1 MRISVSKILKKNL
14 LNQQNQRE
22 KMKKPFIL
30 FILFFVQ
37 FYFGQKIVL
46 YEGKEQTIFIDNINN
61 SEFKNKRAD
70 FSFNEFD
77 KQAYQYSL
85 ESIKKNNIF
94 LNKFDAKDL
103 PKRWIELFQ
112 YKGKFYTYYYCDFCG
127 DYRLEFRKNMLLETT
142 CEGPNI
148 ISINLLKKENSKTF
162 TFERINELNDK
173 RKVII
178 HIIDKEKGIAVFESE
193 INGEVSYKL
202 MLDVTKINQYPMIV
216 NDCKSKQSEFRDF
229 EEPDFKKLLNQN

>member
-1 MRISVSKILKKNL
+1 MCKIYNIPRSSLYYKRRKRVSDTILKTRIAVHRIFEPYYGYRRHSYYFEMNT
-14 LNQQNQRE
+14 
-22 KMKKPFIL
+22 KKIHR
-30 FILFFVQ
+30 I
-37 FYFGQKIVL
+37 I
-46 YEGKEQTIFIDNINN
+46 QTIFIDNINN

-142 CEGPNI
+142 CI
-148 ISINLLKKENSKTF
+148 
-162 TFERINELNDK
+162 
-173 RKVII
+173 
-178 HIIDKEKGIAVFESE
+178 
-193 INGEVSYKL
+193 
-202 MLDVTKINQYPMIV
+202 VTG
-216 NDCKSKQSEFRDF
+216 KQIGRAHV
-229 EEPDFKKLLNQN
+229 

>member
-1 MRISVSKILKKNL
+1 
-14 LNQQNQRE
+14 
-22 KMKKPFIL
+22 MKKPFIL

-112 YKGKFYTYYYCDFCG
+112 YKREFYTYYYCDFCG

-148 ISINLLKKENSKTF
+148 ISINLL
-162 TFERINELNDK
+162 
-173 RKVII
+173 
-178 HIIDKEKGIAVFESE
+178 
-193 INGEVSYKL
+193 
-202 MLDVTKINQYPMIV
+202 
-216 NDCKSKQSEFRDF
+216 
-229 EEPDFKKLLNQN
+229 

>member
-1 MRISVSKILKKNL
+1 
-14 LNQQNQRE
+14 
-22 KMKKPFIL
+22 MKKPFIL

-112 YKGKFYTYYYCDFCG
+112 YKGEFYTYYYCDFCD

-142 CEGPNI
+142 CEGLNI

-162 TFERINELNDK
+162 TFERITELNDK

>member
-1 MRISVSKILKKNL
+1 
-14 LNQQNQRE
+14 
-22 KMKKPFIL
+22 MKKPFIL
-30 FILFFVQ
+30 FILFFFF

-94 LNKFDAKDL
+94 LNKFEAKDL

-162 TFERINELNDK
+162 TFERITELNDK

-216 NDCKSKQSEFRDF
+216 NDCKSKQSEFGDF